1 MKNLIRLLKIETS
14 HSVCIALVQLFVVA
28 DEVCF
33 TNMVNNVHYSIQFL
47 MRCHRSFIVILVHLL
62 KSYCFIRILDSFIPV
77 SGKLR

>member
-33 TNMVNNVHYSIQFL
+33 ANMVNNVH
-47 MRCHRSFIVILVHLL
+47 LL
-62 KSYCFIRILDSFIPV
+62 Q
-77 SGKLR
+77 